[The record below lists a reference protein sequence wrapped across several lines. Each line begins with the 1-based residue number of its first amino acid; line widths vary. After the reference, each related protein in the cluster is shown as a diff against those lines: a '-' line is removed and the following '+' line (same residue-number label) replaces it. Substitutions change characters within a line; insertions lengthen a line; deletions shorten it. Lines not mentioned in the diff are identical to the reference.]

1 MLPALRHALH
11 HCQPGSLTGGGACG
25 NSRPLISTTEH
36 RDRAAG
42 RGAPTPLLIP
52 ETTTALKKFQLANT
66 ATGSLLCSSGGIFV
80 VASVLFFF
88 LFFFVEIISFLFFSG
103 LHQTGGGRHG
113 NAVLHDKM
121 GSHVGP
127 REAPSFLFL
136 P

>member
-1 MLPALRHALH
+1 MVRSVVCGRDAAGMLPALRHALH

-52 ETTTALKKFQLANT
+52 ETTTALKKFQLAHT

-80 VASVLFFF
+80 VASVFFF
-88 LFFFVEIISFLFFSG
+88 LFFFCCFYFFFFFLLYAPD
-103 LHQTGGGRHG
+103 LHWSPWLCCF
-113 NAVLHDKM
+113 A
-121 GSHVGP
+121 
-127 REAPSFLFL
+127 
-136 P
+136 